1 MSDLYVVGVDGSEA
15 SRRAL
20 FAAARAAKRANGRLL
35 LAHVIIETP
44 GTDLFPVA
52 PELVFGQQEHEL
64 EAAHA
69 HLLEPLAT
77 EARDLGV
84 PVELKTLHGDPA
96 TMLADLAAFR
106 EATQI
111 FIGRTE
117 HTRLHDR
124 LFGSTL
130 QELARRATV
139 PVTLVP

>member
-15 SRRAL
+15 GRRAL
-20 FAAARAAKRANGRLL
+20 FAAAHAAKRANGRLL
-35 LAHVIIETP
+35 LAHVIADTP
-44 GTDLFPVA
+44 GSDLAPVA
-52 PELVFGQQEHEL
+52 PELVFGQQEREL

-69 HLLEPLAT
+69 HLLEPLAA

-96 TMLADLAAFR
+96 TMLAELAADR
-106 EATQI
+106 DASQI
-111 FIGRTE
+111 FIGRNE
-117 HTRLHDR
+117 RSRLHDR

-130 QELARRATV
+130 QELARRTTV